1 MKILSVADAVTPRLL
16 ETTGGKPF
24 IPNVDLIISCG
35 DLPPEFLSA
44 LHFRYDVPLYYVLGN
59 HDIRYGSSP
68 PTGCTCIDR
77 RLLVFH
83 NIRIIGFSGSR
94 WYNGGMN
101 QYTEVQM
108 TAAIRAM
115 IFPLWR
121 HHGVDLVV
129 THASPR
135 YIHDAEDNCHKGF
148 RSFRRFID
156 RYKPRYF
163 VHGHIHVLFDN
174 DSERMTVLDS
184 TRVINSYG
192 YTTIEI

>member
-1 MKILSVADAVTPRLL
+1 MKILAVADVVSPRLL
-16 ETTGGKPF
+16 ETADGKPF

-35 DLPPEFLSA
+35 DLPPEYLTA
-44 LHFRYDVPLYYVLGN
+44 LHFRYDAPLYYVLGN
-59 HDIRYGSSP
+59 HDIRYDRSP
-68 PTGCTCIDR
+68 PKGCICIDR
-77 RLLVFH
+77 RLMIH
-83 NIRIIGFSGSR
+83 HHIRVVGFSGSR

-108 TAAIRAM
+108 AAAIRAM

-121 HHGVDLVV
+121 HRGVDLVV

-148 RSFRRFID
+148 RSFRRFIE

-163 VHGHIHVLFDN
+163 VHGHIHVLFEN
-174 DSERMTVLDS
+174 DSERMTVIDS